1 MRWPTIIPSRDLWLA
16 IAILVFLPA
25 AIVGSVQTY
34 RTMSSVL
41 WNYRTGTWLVVE
53 AQSEIQNTILA
64 AKAFRLEPDEAR
76 LRRVTLKFEV
86 FWSRIP
92 LILESDEGDDVRRIP
107 VILANTNRVAEF
119 LPLLERQ
126 LGLARVGEPNSIL
139 PFENR
144 LNELSPLMEEMVR
157 VLLVQ
162 DELRHQSGEL
172 ARDVWITAAL
182 LLVAIVAGSV
192 LIVGNLVKIRHVRR
206 LLEQYKALDEARATQ
221 LLAIE
226 SSGEGVVMFD
236 ANGGLEYSNE
246 AFHQLIEDDFQ
257 KTLTRVAWRQFLSE
271 ESARVLQQ
279 RLCGPGALDHWRGEV
294 VGRLLG
300 GAEHPWEV
308 HVWRRKEG
316 GHTAI
321 IRDLTDRKQ
330 AEQQREALLERL
342 HHVDKME
349 AIGRLAGGVSH
360 DFNNILAAV
369 SGFGSLLEQDL
380 ADRPVQL
387 RMVRQLLTA
396 ADRGKELVQ
405 SIMAY
410 SRADKAERKVIDAA
424 AICREAAE
432 MAELVMPS
440 SMSFKTTIDENSLP
454 ISGNAMQIN
463 RAVVNLCINA
473 RDAVTNG
480 IGEVCLDVRR
490 VFIDGGRSHG
500 MQGRPMPSAME
511 APRLIEASKEGR
523 TKIRIGVLQH
533 VPGVCVRIRVTD
545 TGCGISESVMTK
557 MFDPFFTTKDVGE
570 GTGLGLSSVLGIVTA
585 HGGVVSVDSMEGQG
599 TTFDIL
605 LPLQDTAEMSNLAE
619 TPRPPVEQMVPAG
632 LRVLVV
638 DDDPESRAALLA
650 ILDRLGCEPSECA
663 SAEEALAVLGDEP
676 GMFDLVVSDYIMP
689 QVNGLQLIAQLRQ
702 CGFDKPIVLTT
713 GRLQDVPVIDRVR
726 LGLEHIIVKPFTL
739 SDVAAA
745 IHDASHTSVLLMTPP
760 LTGEESREKAPVD
773 IQG

>member
-1 MRWPTIIPSRDLWLA
+1 MRWPAFIPSRDLWLA

-76 LRRVTLKFEV
+76 LQQVTLKFEV

-92 LILESDEGDDVRRIP
+92 LILDSDEGEDVRRIP
-107 VILANTNRVAEF
+107 AILANTNRVAEF

-126 LGLARVGEPNSIL
+126 LGLARVGEPGSIL

-172 ARDVWITAAL
+172 AKDVWITAAL
-182 LLVAIVAGSV
+182 LFVAIVAGGA
-192 LIVGNLVKIRHVRR
+192 LIAGNLVKIRDVRR
-206 LLEQYKALDEARATQ
+206 LLAQYKALDEARATQ

-236 ANGGLEYSNE
+236 ADGGLEYSNE
-246 AFHQLIEDDFQ
+246 AFHQLIGDDFQ
-257 KTLTRVAWRQFLSE
+257 KTLTRTPWRQFLGE
-271 ESARVLQQ
+271 ESAHALQQ
-279 RLCGPGALDHWRGEV
+279 RLCGPGALDHWRGEIS
-294 VGRLLG
+294 GKSLE

-321 IRDLTDRKQ
+321 IRDLSDRKQ

-410 SRADKAERKVIDAA
+410 SRADNVERKLIDVGAL
-424 AICREAAE
+424 CREAAA

-440 SMSFKTTIDENSLP
+440 GVSFNTTIDEGSLP
-454 ISGNAMQIN
+454 IFGNAMQIN

-473 RDAVTNG
+473 RDALANKE
-480 IGEVCLDVRR
+480 GEVCLDVRH
-490 VFIDGGRSHG
+490 VFIDGGRSQG
-500 MQGRPMPSAME
+500 MQGRPTPSRLD
-511 APRLIEASKEGR
+511 APRIVETVKDGHSKL
-523 TKIRIGVLQH
+523 RIGVLGQT
-533 VPGVCVRIRVTD
+533 PGTHVRIRVTD
-545 TGCGISESVMTK
+545 TGCGIPESVMTK

-585 HGGVVSVDSMEGQG
+585 HGGVVSVDSKVDEG

-605 LPLQDTAEMSNLAE
+605 LPLQAEAV
-619 TPRPPVEQMVPAG
+619 TTVTGAPQRPSSEPSIPAG
-632 LRVLVV
+632 LKVLVV
-638 DDDPESRAALLA
+638 DDDPESRAAFLA
-650 ILDRLGCEPSECA
+650 ILERLGCEPSECG

-676 GMFDLVVSDYIMP
+676 DMFDLIISDYHMP
-689 QVNGLQLIAQLRQ
+689 IVNGLQLISQLRQ
-702 CGFDKPIVLTT
+702 RGFERPIVLTT
-713 GRLQDVPVIDRVR
+713 GRLQDVPVIERVR

-739 SDVAAA
+739 SDVAAVV
-745 IHDASHTSVLLMTPP
+745 HDASHTSALPMTLPAP
-760 LTGEESREKAPVD
+760 GNQDKAT
-773 IQG
+773 IKL